1 MTDRTNTVSASTD
14 QEIFNPEETDS
25 LLWGIP
31 GALVENRQLL
41 ETLVRAPK
49 LLKRPSQC
57 ERLVTLGEAWLRN
70 PGGFLNG
77 SPYFYTFSAIAKG
90 IYGPEMNLGDFA
102 NSDSDLTVT
111 LATPERAVTEAIPVA
126 LEAIA
131 WAKIV
136 HLILDVYPDVHDF
149 CERMLDTLLGISED
163 ATSLSATE
171 HGLLRLL
178 LAGELP
184 LTCAVLFTDR
194 VERTEL
200 WEMAKHHLN
209 EAVAEIFDGEGVPIS
224 EMFDAHRLL
233 LASLL
238 RCRRMVQWMGQ
249 KPGFRRKSTNF
260 WTENADINYEWLIR
274 HALRWS
280 RLDGGQIFVG
290 ETLNTNRRFWDL
302 LLADGGDDDDHD
314 IAKLYLPCYR
324 SRGDVASNV
333 AFPPAQFHSEWAGVS
348 TLRPNWFA
356 EYPRLTIL
364 SGSEPYFDIASVAP
378 SEQSVSRAKLGD
390 VEQPTSQQL
399 RQKLGIESLSEDD
412 DGDENDAFFED
423 LCSRDWTRETATRLE
438 LESQVVLFS
447 GFHSCELTCG
457 DESEPRP
464 AISDWKENIH
474 VSDEN
479 GDYLELSRS
488 FDGARV
494 ERHYFLGREDRF
506 MFTADVIFTDEPEQM
521 WNYRT
526 VLSMP
531 QEVDWYPQTETFD
544 GYLIA
549 SRRGSAPRPRA
560 LLMPL
565 AFPEW
570 KQELDDTS
578 EPFCAIHRIAS
589 GLELT
594 RRMRGSAFCVPLWAH
609 LDPRDMSELH
619 TWRRLT
625 VAENRTKVSEEVAV
639 GYRVQVDNRQW
650 LIYRATGQ
658 RGNRSLL
665 GHNLTSEFLLA
676 RFSAE
681 HGVQPLVEIE

>member
-1 MTDRTNTVSASTD
+1 MTDRTNSVSASTD
-14 QEIFNPEETDS
+14 QEVFNPEETES

-31 GALVENRQLL
+31 ESLVENRQLL

-49 LLKRPSQC
+49 LLKRPAQC

-70 PGGFLNG
+70 PGGFLN
-77 SPYFYTFSAIAKG
+77 SSAYFYTFSAIAKD
-90 IYGPEMNLGDFA
+90 IYSREMNWVDFHHSELDTKATLG
-102 NSDSDLTVT
+102 
-111 LATPERAVTEAIPVA
+111 TPERAVTEAIPVA
-126 LEAIA
+126 LETIA

-136 HLILDVYPDVHDF
+136 HLTLAVYPEVHDF

-171 HGLLRLL
+171 HGLLHLL
-178 LAGELP
+178 LSGELP
-184 LTCAVLFTDR
+184 LTCATLFTDHA
-194 VERTEL
+194 ERTAL
-200 WEMAKHHLN
+200 WESAKHSLN
-209 EAVAEIFDGEGVPIS
+209 EAVAEIFDGEGAPMS
-224 EMFDAHRLL
+224 EIFDTHRLL
-233 LASLL
+233 AASLL
-238 RCRRMVQWMGQ
+238 RCRQMVRWMGQ
-249 KPGFRRKSTNF
+249 KPGFRRKSANF
-260 WTENADINYEWLIR
+260 WTENADINYEWLVR
-274 HALRWS
+274 HTLRWS
-280 RLDGGQIFVG
+280 RLDGGQIFTG
-290 ETLNTNRRFWDL
+290 ETLGTSRRFWDL

-324 SRGDVASNV
+324 SRGEEALNL

-356 EYPRLTIL
+356 EYPRLTVL
-364 SGSEPYFDIASVAP
+364 SGSEPYLEMAQASPTERGVTTLEPDADVP
-378 SEQSVSRAKLGD
+378 S
-390 VEQPTSQQL
+390 TQQL
-399 RQKLGIESLSEDD
+399 RQKLGIESSEDD
-412 DGDENDAFFED
+412 EDDAFFGE
-423 LCSRDWTRETATRLE
+423 LCSRDWTRDTATRLE

-457 DESEPRP
+457 EESEPRP
-464 AISDWKENIH
+464 AIADWKENIH

-488 FDGARV
+488 FEGARV
-494 ERHYFLGREDRF
+494 DRHYFLGREDRL
-506 MFTADVIFTDEPEQM
+506 MFTADVVFTDEPDQT

-531 QEVDWYPQTETFD
+531 KEVDWYPQTETFD

-570 KQELDDTS
+570 KQELDDTT
-578 EPFCAIHRIAS
+578 EPFCSIHRIAS

-594 RRMRGSAFCVPLWAH
+594 RRMRGSAFCVPLWAY

-625 VAENRTKVSEEVAV
+625 VAENRKKVPENIAV
-639 GYRVQVDNRQW
+639 GYRVQVGDRQW
-650 LIYRATGQ
+650 LVYRATGQ